1 MTFHILQTPTLEYRY
16 NSAETDHSEGDE
28 IPKFLTNYV
37 KQDDESNE
45 KETEKLLVWMQQ
57 LTQEEEEITA
67 SPDVSK
73 IFSQSSSILMSQEE
87 EEVIMLSQ
95 EEKEQEEE
103 EKEFFHLDKMEED
116 DEDPDEIMNAIME
129 SQAIFESH
137 ENQILDTLEEEDSIV
152 VPSSSLTDSLVSNGG
167 EEEKEVE
174 EENKSTKSRRKLFQS
189 GNQGIEEEIL
199 RLKAKSL
206 PGHLSNKIL
215 SRLDGLKDF
224 SADISS
230 HEGEESVLVEEEN
243 VVEEKAL
250 VEEIENQSVSMNDFQ
265 QDDFSSQSE
274 SVFAEPA
281 SQTEPVFA
289 EPAPVLTTTNT
300 SGWWTPTQLPPP
312 PVQFYDED
320 DDENSDT
327 SQEDPIKSSK
337 FNKPPLIR
345 LSGPLKIMS
354 IEILCSTRPNRLPD
368 PKHDRVCCV
377 SYIIYQESTKM
388 FRAGAITISSDN
400 NNTSSEMKPFTEWR
414 NQTTSFEEMSLPKSP
429 SRLNLTYVVF
439 EALTHH

>member
-1 MTFHILQTPTLEYRY
+1 MVSAKTTTTTTTTTTTSHVRLRLSPSQRLYVVFINDFSYSSNTNVRLHRY
-16 NSAETDHSEGDE
+16 NSAETDRSEGDE

-45 KETEKLLVWMQQ
+45 KETEKLLIWMQQ
-57 LTQEEEEITA
+57 LTQGEEEL
-67 SPDVSK
+67 PDVSK
-73 IFSQSSSILMSQEE
+73 IFSQSSSLSMSQDED

-103 EKEFFHLDKMEED
+103 EKDFFHLDKMEED

-129 SQAIFESH
+129 SQALFESH

-152 VPSSSLTDSLVSNGG
+152 VPSSSLTDSLVSIGG
-167 EEEKEVE
+167 EEEEEEKKEVE

-189 GNQGIEEEIL
+189 GNQRIEEEIL

-206 PGHLSNKIL
+206 PGHLRNKIL

-243 VVEEKAL
+243 VVEEKVL
-250 VEEIENQSVSMNDFQ
+250 VEENVSMNDFQ

-274 SVFAEPA
+274 SVSAEPA

-289 EPAPVLTTTNT
+289 EPAPVLTTKNT

-354 IEILCSTRPNRLPD
+354 IEILCSTRSNRLPD

-377 SYIIYQESTKM
+377 SYIIYQEST
-388 FRAGAITISSDN
+388 
-400 NNTSSEMKPFTEWR
+400 
-414 NQTTSFEEMSLPKSP
+414 
-429 SRLNLTYVVF
+429 
-439 EALTHH
+439 